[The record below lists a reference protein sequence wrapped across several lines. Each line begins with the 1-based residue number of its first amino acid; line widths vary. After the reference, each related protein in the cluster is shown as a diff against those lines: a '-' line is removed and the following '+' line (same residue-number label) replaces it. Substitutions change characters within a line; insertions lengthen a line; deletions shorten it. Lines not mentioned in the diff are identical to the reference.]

1 MIDISGSGKKTSQD
15 KTIDRVI
22 NKTSED
28 FMINRVNNEI
38 KDRTEIPN
46 INDFVTR
53 DKLKDDDLLNLQF
66 DINPNIDKKM
76 NSESLLDNVVEE
88 GEKGLSK
95 RLLSQSAELSLG
107 TGIGIAALGVAAGL
121 MIAGYAGGGHQRP
134 TKPKD
139 DSQPVEVI
147 PMLDDGNA
155 DNAMRQQ
162 GYVINIK
169 ADTNKGARHLK
180 RTLKDVA
187 KASSNNGNVTI
198 NMNYKTTSGG
208 GYSNNDIENIIN
220 NFI

>member
-1 MIDISGSGKKTSQD
+1 M
-15 KTIDRVI
+15 
-22 NKTSED
+22 
-28 FMINRVNNEI
+28 
-38 KDRTEIPN
+38 
-46 INDFVTR
+46 
-53 DKLKDDDLLNLQF
+53 
-66 DINPNIDKKM
+66 
-76 NSESLLDNVVEE
+76 
-88 GEKGLSK
+88 
-95 RLLSQSAELSLG
+95 SLG

-121 MIAGYAGGGHQRP
+121 MVAGYAGGGHQRP

-139 DSQPVEVI
+139 DSQPVEVT
-147 PMLDDGNA
+147 PMLDDGNT